1 MSFIRKMKKV
11 LSNKKYREN
20 PKPENLSQERLAAL
34 SVGAI
39 NSEQTCYYCDSL
51 TTGEEV
57 CEIKGNL
64 ENFYDITDHDSA
76 IETLD
81 WLFER
86 GHRVYFDAIK
96 AIYAG
101 RGEGI
106 DYSRFT
112 EEDQANLME
121 YFMNMQG
128 VLPLLMQE
136 GYFSG
141 NIFDLANVSIVAWDM
156 GRFGIQVVASP
167 RHADCILVT
176 GPVSRN
182 MLTALRKTY
191 DAMPKPA
198 FVIACGT
205 CAVSG
210 GLFRNNPECCGGVDS
225 VLKPDLYV
233 PGCPPHPATLL
244 DALIRFLGRKIR

>member
-51 TTGEEV
+51 TTGEKAY
-57 CEIKGNL
+57 EIKGNL
-64 ENFYDITDHDSA
+64 ENFYDIIDHDSA

-96 AIYAG
+96 AIYSG
-101 RGEGI
+101 RGEVI
-106 DYSRFT
+106 DNSRFT
-112 EEDQANLME
+112 EEDQANFME
-121 YFMNMQG
+121 YLMNMQG
-128 VLPLLMQE
+128 VLPLLVQE

-141 NIFDLANVSIVAWDM
+141 NIFDLANVS
-156 GRFGIQVVASP
+156 VVA
-167 RHADCILVT
+167 
-176 GPVSRN
+176 
-182 MLTALRKTY
+182 
-191 DAMPKPA
+191 
-198 FVIACGT
+198 
-205 CAVSG
+205 
-210 GLFRNNPECCGGVDS
+210 
-225 VLKPDLYV
+225 
-233 PGCPPHPATLL
+233 
-244 DALIRFLGRKIR
+244 